1 MTGTFGGA
9 LEARGVRADEGRLVA
24 EVEGEVETEDGVL
37 VIRRIHARYRLRAD
51 EAHAAAIRRAFE
63 AHPPKCPVYRT
74 LSGCI
79 DITTEL
85 DLLPLE

>member
-1 MTGTFGGA
+1 MG
-9 LEARGVRADEGRLVA
+9 EI
-24 EVEGEVETEDGVL
+24 EGEIETEEGVL

-51 EAHAAAIRRAFE
+51 EAHAAAIQRAFE
-63 AHPPKCPVYRT
+63 AHAPKCPVYRT

-85 DLLPLE
+85 ELLPPA

>member
-1 MTGTFGGA
+1 MGEIET
-9 LEARGVRADEGRLVA
+9 DE
-24 EVEGEVETEDGVL
+24 GVL
-37 VIRRIHARYRLRAD
+37 VIKRIHVIYRLRAD
-51 EAHAAAIRRAFE
+51 AEQAEAIQRAFE

-85 DLLPLE
+85 AVEAAR

>member
-1 MTGTFGGA
+1 MVG
-9 LEARGVRADEGRLVA
+9 EI
-24 EVEGEVETEDGVL
+24 EGEIETEEGVL
-37 VIRRIHARYRLRAD
+37 VIKRIHARYRLRASSEHED
-51 EAHAAAIRRAFE
+51 AIQRAFE

-85 DLLPLE
+85 TLEPAS